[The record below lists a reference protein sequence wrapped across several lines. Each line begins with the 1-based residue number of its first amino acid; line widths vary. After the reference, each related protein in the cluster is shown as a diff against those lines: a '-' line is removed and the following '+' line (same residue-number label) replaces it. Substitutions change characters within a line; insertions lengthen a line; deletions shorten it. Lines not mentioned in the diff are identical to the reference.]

1 MATSYY
7 KLDIEVRESVGK
19 KSTKAIRRE
28 MARSQVHYILKE
40 MNLRV
45 LP

>member
-7 KLDIEVRESVGK
+7 KLDIEIENLLVKNQQKQSE
-19 KSTKAIRRE
+19 E

>member
-7 KLDIEVRESVGK
+7 KLDIEIRESVGK
-19 KSTKAIRRE
+19 NQQRQSEE
-28 MARSQVHYILKE
+28 MVKSQVHYTLKE

-45 LP
+45 LL